1 MSSRN
6 KFLDN
11 RQYLF
16 AYISNNSFMHKLNP
30 ISKLIFLLFLTIETF
45 IIRSII
51 LQSALFLLVIILL
64 LLSKIKPKF
73 IFKKLR
79 FMVIILWVSVVLN
92 IFFNAL
98 PNEDEIVLFYLFN
111 VPFLPIR
118 RLAVYFALRAFFIL
132 LTLYTSAILFT
143 NTTSPK
149 DFVYSMIRMRIPY
162 KFCFAFMVGLRFI
175 PSIEEEA
182 KTIAL
187 AQQARGFNI
196 EKVKTLRKAYAFISE
211 RMIGTLVSI
220 LRKGQTVSLSMENRC
235 FGVFKNRTNLIK
247 VKFKFSDLVF
257 MVLTILGFI
266 FIILYIFNFLPIP
279 RIPSLY
285 SIFFT

>member
-1 MSSRN
+1 MPSRN
-6 KFLDN
+6 KLLDN

-16 AYISNNSFMHKLNP
+16 AYISNDSFIHKLNP

-45 IIRSII
+45 IIGSII

-79 FMVIILWVSVVLN
+79 FMVIILLISVVLN

-149 DFVYSMIRMRIPY
+149 DFVYSMMRMRIPY

-257 MVLTILGFI
+257 MVLIILGFI

>member
-1 MSSRN
+1 MPSRN
-6 KFLDN
+6 KLLDN

-16 AYISNNSFMHKLNP
+16 AYISNNSFIHKLNP

-45 IIRSII
+45 IIGSII

-64 LLSKIKPKF
+64 LISKIKPKF

-79 FMVIILWVSVVLN
+79 FMVIILLISVVLN

-149 DFVYSMIRMRIPY
+149 DFVYSMMRMRIPY

-279 RIPSLY
+279 RIPSIY

>member
-1 MSSRN
+1 MPSRN
-6 KFLDN
+6 KLLDN

-16 AYISNNSFMHKLNP
+16 AYISNNSFIHKLNP

-45 IIRSII
+45 IIGSII

-79 FMVIILWVSVVLN
+79 FMVIILLISVVLN

-257 MVLTILGFI
+257 MVLIILGFI